1 MLLLLLNY
9 VVLRAL
15 WKIYVYLIST
25 LLIKSLLL
33 IFFYFIDCIP
43 PNIVLTYAIT
53 VVDTN
58 SFDVSVCPSYLFLF
72 VFLPFKVPIHK
83 HTVLSL
89 FMLAFF
95 SSIYMKIYFRS
106 QPDAEFLKY

>member
-15 WKIYVYLIST
+15 WKIDVHLVST

-33 IFFYFIDCIP
+33 ILFYFIDFIP
-43 PNIVLTYAIT
+43 PNIVLTYVIT

-58 SFDVSVCPSYLFLF
+58 SFDVSVCPSYLFIF
-72 VFLPFKVPIHK
+72 VFFTFQSANTQAYGFIFIH
-83 HTVLSL
+83 VGIL
-89 FMLAFF
+89 FFYLHKDLF
-95 SSIYMKIYFRS
+95 
-106 QPDAEFLKY
+106 